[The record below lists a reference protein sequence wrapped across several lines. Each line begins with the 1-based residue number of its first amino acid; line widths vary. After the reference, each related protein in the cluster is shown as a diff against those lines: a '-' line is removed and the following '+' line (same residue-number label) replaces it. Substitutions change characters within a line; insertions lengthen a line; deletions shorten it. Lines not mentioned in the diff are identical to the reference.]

1 MTKNLEIIEVNELL
15 GLIIS
20 FFKSL
25 RTRNLIIFL
34 VVSGLLGYLVASLNA
49 RYNKTYK
56 ATYVFALEQQ
66 GIKSSPLG
74 GLASQFGVSL
84 SSESSSLAGENL
96 LKLMQ
101 SQKVIEKALL
111 KPMNYDSSVIL
122 VNYYIENNALIK
134 RKWLKE
140 GLYPISVLN
149 WNQRQDSAFGY
160 LVKEVQDEM
169 LSLSKKD
176 RELNFVEISV
186 TSRSSKFSEELSKN
200 ILDEALR
207 FYVNSKTRNSMVN
220 ILNLQRRVDSV
231 SAELEKN
238 LVSLTAVQESSS
250 FLVNQV
256 AKVPGMKAQVKV
268 SMLTTLYGELVKNLE
283 LAKTLAVKEEPVITI
298 VDEPR
303 YPLLVR
309 TNKLLFSFFS
319 AIIGL
324 LLYLVWKF
332 VCFGEVKSH

>member
-1 MTKNLEIIEVNELL
+1 MTENLEIIEVSDLYRL
-15 GLIIS
+15 FIS
-20 FFKSL
+20 FYKSL
-25 RTRNLIIFL
+25 KIRNIIVIL
-34 VVSGLLGYLVASLNA
+34 VVSGLLGYLIACLDA
-49 RYNKTYK
+49 KYNKNYK

-66 GIKSSPLG
+66 GLKSSPLG

-84 SSESSSLAGENL
+84 SAESSSLAGENL

-101 SQKVIEKALL
+101 SQKVIENALL
-111 KPMNYDSSVIL
+111 KPMNDDSSVIL
-122 VNYYIENNALIK
+122 VNYYIENNSAMK
-134 RKWLKE
+134 RRWLKE
-140 GLYPISVLN
+140 GLYPISIFD

-160 LVKEVQDEM
+160 IVEEVQDEM
-169 LSLSKKD
+169 LSLSKDD

-186 TSRSSKFSEELSKN
+186 TSRLSTFSEELSKN

-207 FYVNSKTRNSMVN
+207 FYVNSKTRNSMIN

-231 SAELEKN
+231 SAELEKS
-238 LVSLTAVQESSS
+238 LVSLTEVQENNI

-303 YPLLVR
+303 YPLLVQS
-309 TNKLLFSFFS
+309 NKLVFSLFS

-324 LLYLVWKF
+324 FAYLFWKF
-332 VCFGEVKSH
+332 VFFEKVKSH